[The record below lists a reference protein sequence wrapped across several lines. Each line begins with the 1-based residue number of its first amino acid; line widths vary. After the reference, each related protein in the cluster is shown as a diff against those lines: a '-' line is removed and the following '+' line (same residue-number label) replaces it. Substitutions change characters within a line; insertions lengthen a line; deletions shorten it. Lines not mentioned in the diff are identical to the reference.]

1 VRRLTRQDDTVGVE
15 REERALA
22 RALSTST
29 KAPARGAV
37 ELFTRHG
44 IDQARDRRVNTTRD
58 VETNMTAAKI
68 KVLCV
73 DDSALIRSLMT
84 EIINS
89 QPDMEVVGTAPIRWW
104 RAT

>member
-1 VRRLTRQDDTVGVE
+1 MS
-15 REERALA
+15 AC
-22 RALSTST
+22 
-29 KAPARGAV
+29 
-37 ELFTRHG
+37 
-44 IDQARDRRVNTTRD
+44 N
-58 VETNMTAAKI
+58 KI

-89 QPDMEVVGTAPIRWW
+89 QPDMEVRRRPRPIRSS